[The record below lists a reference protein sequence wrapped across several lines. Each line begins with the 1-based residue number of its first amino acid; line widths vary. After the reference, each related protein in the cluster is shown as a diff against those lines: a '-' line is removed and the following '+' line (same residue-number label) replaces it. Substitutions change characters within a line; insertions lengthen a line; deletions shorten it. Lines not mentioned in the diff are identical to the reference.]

1 MELEFSLAVCVVIV
15 DVFDFDNW
23 WYEFDDLDD
32 FAESIGVNNVENLL
46 VEDLNEVGISL
57 IFNFGISAID
67 SLDLKAHLLN

>member
-67 SLDLKAHLLN
+67 SLDLKTHLLN